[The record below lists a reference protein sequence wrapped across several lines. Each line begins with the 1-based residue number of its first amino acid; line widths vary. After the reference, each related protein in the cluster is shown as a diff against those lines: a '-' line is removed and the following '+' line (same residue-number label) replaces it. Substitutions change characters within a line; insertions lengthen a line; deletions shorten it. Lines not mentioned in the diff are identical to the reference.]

1 MQSSYWGY
9 WLVVMGVAIIGLM
22 ISVQGLTT
30 NTNEG
35 YLSTK
40 EIAEAS
46 LLEAV
51 DYGYYRDYNE
61 IKINKEKFMEVFLR
75 MTAEVMS
82 ATDQYEINFYALYE
96 APPKVSVEVKS
107 NSGSDFVNA
116 GYDTTNRVD
125 AIIQIH
131 AEDLTTNSGNSNT
144 ISNGGSGSNGAGS
157 NSSSIGSSNNN
168 ASNSGNNN
176 ANGNSNETS
185 NGSSNH
191 NSSNSGT
198 GSNSGSSGNHSSSIN
213 NGNSSGSGNSSS
225 NHNSSNSGNVSNSGS
240 SGNHSGSLNNGS
252 SNGSGNNSSNTGT
265 NSGNSNVCTE
275 GIKTTLLKG
284 IQGTAMISSKIY
296 ESSSFKKSTGT
307 ATPGVKFEIL
317 GENAN
322 ADKWAIT
329 YNGKCGWVANKDMA
343 INMAQYIKEASFQIL
358 NASSSMYKSSG
369 KNISGLT
376 GRKLYSSEYTNSWV
390 PGTFSF
396 ARKLKVAAVN
406 AKKAGD
412 TIVVYDAYRPKSVS
426 TYANS
431 KLTALYNSDKTVK
444 ANIDKDS
451 KGNTWGKTWFLAQ
464 TVSMHNIGCAVDA
477 AIRGANDTPTAI
489 HELSTWA
496 AKYESSRSKTYSAT
510 FKKSATAQRL
520 SNYMMNAGLG
530 DLASEWWHYQD
541 NSCSISKSSPA
552 NFWSAV

>member
-9 WLVVMGVAIIGLM
+9 WLIVFGVAIVGFSIG
-22 ISVQGLTT
+22 VQGLTT
-30 NTNEG
+30 NTNQG

-46 LLEAV
+46 LLESV

-61 IKINKEKFMEVFLR
+61 VKINKEKFMEVFIR

-107 NSGSDFVNA
+107 NSGTDFINA
-116 GYDTTNRVD
+116 SYDTVNRVD
-125 AIIQIH
+125 AIIQVH
-131 AEDLTTNSGNSNT
+131 AEEVTTNSGNSN
-144 ISNGGSGSNGAGS
+144 SGSNN
-157 NSSSIGSSNNN
+157 NSSSGSNI
-168 ASNSGNNN
+168 SGNTG
-176 ANGNSNETS
+176 A
-185 NGSSNH
+185 
-191 NSSNSGT
+191 GT
-198 GSNSGSSGNHSSSIN
+198 GSN
-213 NGNSSGSGNSSS
+213 NSSGSGTNTGS
-225 NHNSSNSGNVSNSGS
+225 NNNSGS
-240 SGNHSGSLNNGS
+240 GTNTGNTGNSSNNGS
-252 SNGSGNNSSNTGT
+252 SSGSNTGNTGNNSNNGSSSGSNVGSNTGD
-265 NSGNSNVCTE
+265 VCRN

-296 ESSSFKKSTGT
+296 EASDFKKSTGT
-307 ATPGVKFEIL
+307 ASPGVKFDIL
-317 GENAN
+317 GENAD
-322 ADKWAIT
+322 ADKWGVS

-343 INMAQYIKEASFQIL
+343 INMVKYIPEASFQIL

-369 KNISGLT
+369 KNIPDLT
-376 GRKLYSSEYTNSWV
+376 GKKLYSSEYSNSWV

-396 ARKLKVAAVN
+396 AKKLKVAAVN

-412 TIVVYDAYRPKSVS
+412 TIVVYDAYRPYSVS
-426 TYANS
+426 KYANS

-451 KGNTWGKTWFLAQ
+451 SGNAWGKSWFLAQ
-464 TVSMHNIGCAVDA
+464 NVSMHNRGCAVDA
-477 AIRGANDTPTAI
+477 SLRGGDTPTAM

-496 AKYESSRSKTYSAT
+496 IKYEKPNSKTYSAAV
-510 FKKSATAQRL
+510 KKSSTAQKL
-520 SNYMMNAGLG
+520 SNYMMKAGLG